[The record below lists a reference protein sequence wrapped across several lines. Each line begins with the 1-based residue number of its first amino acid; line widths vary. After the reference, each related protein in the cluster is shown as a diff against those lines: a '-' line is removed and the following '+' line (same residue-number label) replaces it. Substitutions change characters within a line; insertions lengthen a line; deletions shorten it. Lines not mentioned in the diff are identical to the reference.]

1 MANTSSESVMLS
13 TEQQTVFDWLNDE
26 LDLRVYAEAYK
37 GALELLDKKS
47 PGYITFVSH
56 TGRELMNGLP
66 RLGVDR
72 EQVQYVSRLEEIQ
85 ENWKDEW
92 GEKRDNKMEDAENG
106 HLIPYEIREKIQ
118 DLIVAH
124 RAGRLRASEAD
135 SLFFST
141 FLHYADIERIPQSL
155 LTEWQDA
162 RKSFVSYSHLRDE
175 EFEMDAPSKVESH
188 FRMLDNLLYAVASGD
203 FERIRIVY
211 ESLETTNE

>member
-1 MANTSSESVMLS
+1 MLS

-37 GALELLDKKS
+37 GALNLLDKKS
-47 PGYITFVSH
+47 PGYITFVAH

-124 RAGRLRASEAD
+124 RSGRLRASEAD
-135 SLFFST
+135 ILFFII
-141 FLHYADIERIPQSL
+141 FLDYAKEEEIPQHL

-162 RKSFVSYSHLRDE
+162 RGWFVAHAHLRE
-175 EFEMDAPSKVESH
+175 NEFEMDASSKVESH
-188 FRMLDNLLYAVASGD
+188 FRTLDNLLYAAATRKEDSQ
-203 FERIRIVY
+203 
-211 ESLETTNE
+211 